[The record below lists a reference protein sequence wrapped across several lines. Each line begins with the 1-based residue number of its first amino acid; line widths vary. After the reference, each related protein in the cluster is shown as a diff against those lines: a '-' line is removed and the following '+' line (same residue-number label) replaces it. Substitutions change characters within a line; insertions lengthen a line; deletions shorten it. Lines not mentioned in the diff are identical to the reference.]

1 MIERQGLRVLALR
14 RVLLPY
20 VPWLRHWYGVGIDD
34 CLNMPADELEVLLRS
49 LGGLPAPGWSL
60 ALHGDPKTMPEPG
73 RTVEF
78 VMDLRPK

>member
-1 MIERQGLRVLALR
+1 MIERHGLAAVALR

-20 VPWLRHWYGVGIDD
+20 VPWLRHWFHVGLDD
-34 CLNMPADELEVLLRS
+34 CLAMGRDELAALLS
-49 LGGLPAPGWSL
+49 ALGGLPAPGWSL
-60 ALHGDPKTMPEPG
+60 ALHGDPKSMPEVG